1 MESLVKISLVF
12 RVHPSEDVLEEY
24 AFGRLSRDH
33 LSTVEEHLLVC
44 ETCQTALE
52 HTDQFIRLVKTATAR
67 DSRPRRRSVL
77 AELWRSLG
85 AGMPA
90 RTAVWVSVLG
100 SACLMGVVL
109 SPKNPAPLAAP
120 APLVSYRSAAD
131 GAAVNTAPALRPLDF
146 SIRAEDVPAEP
157 EYRLEVATA
166 SGEKVWTGPAKPL
179 ERELTARM
187 TRGLKGGLY
196 WVRLYD
202 QNSVMLSEYG
212 LRLK

>member
-24 AFGRLSRDH
+24 AFGRLSGDR

-52 HTDQFIRLVKTATAR
+52 HTDQFIGLVKTAAAR
-67 DSRPRRRSVL
+67 HSRPRRRGVL
-77 AELWRSLG
+77 AEFWRSLG

-100 SACLMGVVL
+100 SACLIGVVL
-109 SPKNPAPLAAP
+109 SPKSPAPLPAP
-120 APLVSYRSAAD
+120 APLVSYR
-131 GAAVNTAPALRPLDF
+131 GAASRGGEAAAENTAPALRPLDF

-166 SGEKVWTGPAKPL
+166 SGETVWTGSAKLL

-196 WVRLYD
+196 
-202 QNSVMLSEYG
+202 
-212 LRLK
+212 